1 MLVQIS
7 SEIYL
12 NKSSKFLNSLVR
24 NYGQFIK
31 KNKNLLYTDRLLQLS
46 FNLLKTNQNFLL
58 FAQPVYQF

>member
-31 KNKNLLYTDRLLQLS
+31 KQKSTVHRSTSTIIVQFVENKSKFSTLRSTGLS
-46 FNLLKTNQNFLL
+46 I
-58 FAQPVYQF
+58 